1 MKSRPNL
8 YTNYAKETAI
18 FSNNTQKFWF
28 FVLLLLS
35 ISLCFVAT
43 DYWILLI
50 SRSLAFSIG
59 AWGINIV
66 SGLAGQIT
74 LAHGSVIGIGVYTAA
89 VLGGVASNS
98 VWGLELDMLIWLPV
112 AGIVAALFSFIL
124 SPIAV
129 RLKGLNLALVTLAFL
144 FICSHI
150 FSNFISVTGG
160 AGIGRKSAKLT
171 LLGVNLEEGLLV
183 GNYFLQKNQI
193 LYFICLFSCI
203 TMGFGFKNLVRSRAG
218 RAYAGIRD
226 GDIAAE
232 ALGVNLFRYKASAF
246 ALASFYA
253 GVGGSLASTISG
265 GIEPGFFNLLF
276 SILAVAIIVIGGA
289 GTVLGPL
296 FGAFFYVM
304 MPGFIQYILKIT
316 HLTESAL
323 PLNLGQIEAMLFGL
337 CIILFLIFEPRGLW
351 GIWFRLR
358 NYFKAWPFSY

>member
-8 YTNYAKETAI
+8 YTNYDKESAI

-28 FVLLLLS
+28 AVLFLLS
-35 ISLCFVAT
+35 VSLCFVAT

-50 SRSLAFSIG
+50 SRSLTFSIG

-74 LAHGSVIGIGVYTAA
+74 LAHGSFIGIGVYTAA
-89 VLGGVASNS
+89 VLGGAASSS
-98 VWGLELDMLIWLPV
+98 VWGLELDMLIWLPA
-112 AGIVAALFSFIL
+112 AGIVAALLSLIL
-124 SPIAV
+124 APLAV

-160 AGIGRKSAKLT
+160 AGIGRKVAKLV
-171 LLGVNLEEGLLV
+171 LFGINLEDGLV
-183 GNYFLQKNQI
+183 FGNFLLEKNQI
-193 LYFICLFSCI
+193 QYLMCLFLCMF
-203 TMGFGFKNLVRSRAG
+203 MGFGFKNIVRS
-218 RAYAGIRD
+218 IRD

-253 GVGGSLASTISG
+253 GVGGAMASTISG
-265 GIEPGFFNLLF
+265 GVEPGTFNLLF

-296 FGAFFYVM
+296 FGAFFYIM
-304 MPGFIQYILKIT
+304 APGFIQYILKIT

>member
-28 FVLLLLS
+28 FILLLLS

-74 LAHGSVIGIGVYTAA
+74 LAHGSFIGIGVYTAA
-89 VLGGVASNS
+89 VLGGVASDS
-98 VWGLELDMLIWLPV
+98 VWGLELDMLIWL
-112 AGIVAALFSFIL
+112 
-124 SPIAV
+124 
-129 RLKGLNLALVTLAFL
+129 
-144 FICSHI
+144 
-150 FSNFISVTGG
+150 SVTGG
-160 AGIGRKSAKLT
+160 AGLGRKVAKLV
-171 LLGVNLEEGLLV
+171 LFGVNLEDGLLI
-183 GNYFLQKNQI
+183 GNFLLEKNQI
-193 LYFICLFSCI
+193 QYLMCLFLCI
-203 TMGFGFKNLVRSRAG
+203 VMGFGFKNLVRSRAG

-253 GVGGSLASTISG
+253 GVGGAMASTISG
-265 GIEPGFFNLLF
+265 GVEPGLFNLLF

-296 FGAFFYVM
+296 FGAFFYIM
-304 MPGFIQYILKIT
+304 APGLIQYILKIT
-316 HLTESAL
+316 DLTESAL
-323 PLNLGQIEAMLFGL
+323 PLNLGQIEAMVFGL

>member
-8 YTNYAKETAI
+8 YTNYDKESAI

-28 FVLLLLS
+28 AVLFVLS
-35 ISLCFVAT
+35 VSLCFVAT

-50 SRSLAFSIG
+50 SRSLTFSIG

-74 LAHGSVIGIGVYTAA
+74 LAHGSFIGIGVYTAA

-98 VWGLELDMLIWLPV
+98 VWGYELDMLIWLPA
-112 AGIVAALFSFIL
+112 AGIVAALFSLIL
-124 SPIAV
+124 APLAV

-150 FSNFISVTGG
+150 FSNFISLTGG
-160 AGIGRKSAKLT
+160 AGIGRKVAKLVIF
-171 LLGVNLEEGLLV
+171 GINLEEGLV
-183 GNYFLQKNQI
+183 FGNFLLEKNQI
-193 LYFICLFSCI
+193 QYLICLFLCMI
-203 TMGFGFKNLVRSRAG
+203 MGFGFKNIVRSRAG

-253 GVGGSLASTISG
+253 GVGGAMASTISG
-265 GIEPGFFNLLF
+265 GVEPGTFNLLF

-296 FGAFFYVM
+296 FGAFFFIM
-304 MPGFIQYILKIT
+304 APGFIQYILKAVSYT
-316 HLTESAL
+316 HLTL
-323 PLNLGQIEAMLFGL
+323 PTM
-337 CIILFLIFEPRGLW
+337 
-351 GIWFRLR
+351 
-358 NYFKAWPFSY
+358 S

>member
-8 YTNYAKETAI
+8 YTSYAKETAI
-18 FSNNTQKFWF
+18 FSNNIQKFWF
-28 FVLLLLS
+28 SVLLILS
-35 ISLCFVAT
+35 ISLCFVAS
-43 DYWILLI
+43 DYWMLLI

-74 LAHGSVIGIGVYTAA
+74 LAHGSFIGIGVYTAA
-89 VLGGVASNS
+89 VLGGVQSNS
-98 VWGLELDMLIWLPV
+98 VWGYELDMLIWLPA
-112 AGIVAALFSFIL
+112 AGIVAALLSLIL
-124 SPIAV
+124 APLAV

-150 FSNFISVTGG
+150 FSNFTSVTGG
-160 AGIGRKSAKLT
+160 AGIGRKVAKLV
-171 LLGVNLEEGLLV
+171 LFGVNLEDGLVL
-183 GNYFLQKNQI
+183 GNFLIEKNQI
-193 LYFICLFSCI
+193 QYLMCLFLSI
-203 TMGFGFKNLVRSRAG
+203 VMGFGFKNIVRSRAG

-253 GVGGSLASTISG
+253 GIGGAMASTLSG
-265 GIEPGFFNLLF
+265 GAEPGTFNLLF
-276 SILAVAIIVIGGA
+276 SILAIAIIVIGGA

-296 FGAFFYVM
+296 FGAFFYIM
-304 MPGFIQYILKIT
+304 APAFIQYFLKIT
-316 HLTESAL
+316 ELTESAL

-337 CIILFLIFEPRGLW
+337 SIILFLIFEPRGLW

>member
-1 MKSRPNL
+1 M
-8 YTNYAKETAI
+8 
-18 FSNNTQKFWF
+18 
-28 FVLLLLS
+28 
-35 ISLCFVAT
+35 
-43 DYWILLI
+43 
-50 SRSLAFSIG
+50 
-59 AWGINIV
+59 
-66 SGLAGQIT
+66 
-74 LAHGSVIGIGVYTAA
+74 
-89 VLGGVASNS
+89 
-98 VWGLELDMLIWLPV
+98 
-112 AGIVAALFSFIL
+112 
-124 SPIAV
+124 
-129 RLKGLNLALVTLAFL
+129 
-144 FICSHI
+144 
-150 FSNFISVTGG
+150 TGG
-160 AGIGRKSAKLT
+160 AGIGRKTARLT

-183 GNYFLQKNQI
+183 GNYFLQINQI

-323 PLNLGQIEAMLFGL
+323 PINLGQIEAMLFGL

-351 GIWFRLR
+351 GIWFRVR